1 MRRLAMLCAMGL
13 ALAACATSE
22 PEPLT
27 IAQIDVEAD
36 LTSMQNPSAVQYWQ
50 NLSSDLEAALAT
62 EFSGQIDPGG
72 KTVTVDVDEL
82 SLSSLYA
89 PGASFADARLSGR
102 VTLLNPNETVVS
114 AYDVTATSG
123 DVVPYLPEGTVTV
136 PPTSSAY
143 YAAVV
148 RAFARGAAET
158 LRAGPAS

>member
-36 LTSMQNPSAVQYWQ
+36 LTSMQNPSAVRYWQ
-50 NLSSDLEAALAT
+50 NLSSDLEAALAA

-82 SLSSLYA
+82 SLSERIT
-89 PGASFADARLSGR
+89 PG
-102 VTLLNPNETVVS
+102 
-114 AYDVTATSG
+114 
-123 DVVPYLPEGTVTV
+123 
-136 PPTSSAY
+136 SS
-143 YAAVV
+143 
-148 RAFARGAAET
+148 
-158 LRAGPAS
+158 